1 MRAGFSRRA
10 TDDPLALGL
19 LAYGAIG
26 IVLLLVA
33 AVLVA
38 ATFGAVDRLADAVG
52 DPAVAA
58 RLDAGDRAV
67 EDAAAAVTAFD
78 GTIGK
83 TADVTTSAET
93 MMRRLSSTL
102 RTLAA
107 SLQISVL
114 GGQPFASVAAQFDE
128 VATNAETVATDL
140 GNAATSLAGNR
151 TALTDLA
158 SELRNL
164 RTQVAGLR
172 ADVGSGASGDLASE
186 LRLFGLSR
194 LVIVTLLAWLAVP
207 ALAALVIGSRRLRA
221 RG

>member
-67 EDAAAAVTAFD
+67 EDGAAAGTAFD

-114 GGQPFASVAAQFDE
+114 GGQPFPSGGAPIGEGGPHPAAG
-128 VATNAETVATDL
+128 AT
-140 GNAATSLAGNR
+140 
-151 TALTDLA
+151 
-158 SELRNL
+158 
-164 RTQVAGLR
+164 
-172 ADVGSGASGDLASE
+172 
-186 LRLFGLSR
+186 
-194 LVIVTLLAWLAVP
+194 
-207 ALAALVIGSRRLRA
+207 
-221 RG
+221 